1 MDSDVIEILKE
12 LLKAPKE
19 VKNDAGRV
27 ETHDID
33 KLLEAAKYLRNLD
46 VTQNVD
52 PFSCLRQAP
61 IPHPDGW
68 QSHY

>member
-12 LLKAPKE
+12 MLKAPKE

-33 KLLEAAKYLRNLD
+33 KLLDAVKYLQKQK
-46 VTQNVD
+46 VAEESD